1 MRVVQRDHLL
11 VLTARARQQSAEP
24 FLRTTP
30 EGVRLPGAARGARQY
45 EGAQSLVTTSETFA
59 GYAAPSRRK
68 IESGYSA

>member
-1 MRVVQRDHLL
+1 MSSPLSPSFGSFGG
-11 VLTARARQQSAEP
+11 VLAPSDD
-24 FLRTTP
+24 
-30 EGVRLPGAARGARQY
+30 RGGWQY